1 VITRTLAVI
10 QHTSADYLG
19 LMEDHLEGRRI
30 RFRYFR
36 PFTSGGKL
44 PGETDLEGGL
54 VLLGGGPWGSAG
66 GRDVPTLEAE
76 VALARTALAARV
88 PLLGIGLG
96 AQLLCRAAGGGS
108 APAPLVFDVG
118 EARRV
123 RDDALNGY
131 LPDRYP
137 LVRYMRDRPVLP
149 PAAVTLAVGDDGEPC
164 LFSVGPRALGFTGH
178 PGIKTA
184 MAEDLVMEFEEGPPD
199 PAAAL
204 VRLRA
209 AMPAIEDSLVP
220 IMTGVVQ
227 LLGLMG
233 PDPVPPKG

>member
-1 VITRTLAVI
+1 MITRTLAVI

-44 PGETDLEGGL
+44 PGAADLEGGL

-66 GRDVPTLEAE
+66 GRDVPTLDAE
-76 VALARTALAARV
+76 VELTRAALAANV

-96 AQLLCRAAGGGS
+96 AQLLCLAAGGGS
-108 APAPLVFDVG
+108 TPAPLTFDVG

-131 LPDRYP
+131 LPERYP

-149 PAAVTLAVGDDGEPC
+149 SQAVTLAVGDGGEPC

-178 PGIKTA
+178 PGMKTA
-184 MAEDLVMEFEEGPPD
+184 MAEDLVMEFAEGPPE
-199 PAAAL
+199 PAASL
-204 VRLRA
+204 VQLRE

-220 IMTGVVQ
+220 IMTGAVQ

-233 PDPVPPKG
+233 PDPVPPAG

>member
-1 VITRTLAVI
+1 MITRTLAVI

-44 PGETDLEGGL
+44 PRTADLEGGL
-54 VLLGGGPWGSAG
+54 VLLGGGPWGSAC
-66 GRDVPTLEAE
+66 GRNVPTLDAE
-76 VALARTALAARV
+76 VELARAALAANV

-96 AQLLCRAAGGGS
+96 AQLLCLAAGGGS
-108 APAPLVFDVG
+108 APAPLTFDVG

-123 RDDALNGY
+123 REDALNGY
-131 LPDRYP
+131 LPEHYP

-149 PAAVTLAVGDDGEPC
+149 GQAVTLAVGDNGEPC
-164 LFSVGPRALGFTGH
+164 LFTVGPRAFAFTGH
-178 PGIKTA
+178 PGMKTA
-184 MAEDLVMEFEEGPPD
+184 MVEDLVMEFEEAPPE

-204 VRLRA
+204 VQLRE

-227 LLGLMG
+227 VLGLMG
-233 PDPVPPKG
+233 PDPVPPAG